1 MGGTTSGTGT
11 SGTTSGTTTE
21 STTSGTSTGT
31 TTTTPGTTV
40 YQQTSPATGDR
51 DFDWG
56 WLGLLGLAGLA
67 GLARKNEE
75 PVRYRDPDTASRT
88 GTRY

>member
-1 MGGTTSGTGT
+1 
-11 SGTTSGTTTE
+11 
-21 STTSGTSTGT
+21 
-31 TTTTPGTTV
+31 
-40 YQQTSPATGDR
+40 
-51 DFDWG
+51 
-56 WLGLLGLAGLA
+56 LLGLAGLA